1 MSRLKRLIQEIH
13 RRSLWQVLGIYLV
26 GAWVAFQGIE
36 ALASGLDLPEWVPG
50 LTVAIL
56 IAGLPIVLATA
67 FVQEGVGAQEALA
80 EAPAASE
87 AEAAAG
93 PADAAGLHLVLTWRN
108 VILGGVMV
116 IGVAGFAAAGW
127 VLLGEE
133 TAPPPE
139 PIRSIAVLPLENLSG
154 DPEQEYFVAGMHEA
168 LISSLARI
176 GTGLRVISRTSAVQV
191 AREGKTIPEIAAQL
205 NVDGVIEGSAMRE
218 GDQVRVTVQ
227 LIDARIDDHLW
238 AQSYDREFSSALALT
253 REISR
258 SVAGQI
264 HLLLSPDRERL
275 LTETRPVDPQALD
288 LYLSGVQHLNRITV
302 PEARRAIQ
310 LFEASIAADPSFAR
324 AYEGLAKSYLTL
336 MLELWTIS
344 PEEALPKMRDAA
356 SRALE
361 LDGTLAVA
369 HALHAQARWVMEFE
383 WVETEAS
390 LSRALALEPTN
401 VHVLHKFSWFLQ
413 CSGRIEEGLELMQR
427 AVAADPLN
435 PVIRTAFGWRLYYA
449 RRFRRVI
456 EEANR
461 IIERDSSFAWAYGLL
476 GSGHLSLGD
485 LEAARKGF
493 RRYEELTGRP
503 EWYLEAMDRGYERG
517 GFRGQSR
524 ELLAAIRKHDDGSI
538 SHAVRAMIA
547 CMAEQPEEAL
557 IELNHA
563 FLRRD
568 IKILQIAGWPETDC
582 VRSDPRFQDLLRK
595 INWPGLEE

>member
-1 MSRLKRLIQEIH
+1 
-13 RRSLWQVLGIYLV
+13 VLGIYLV
-26 GAWVAFQGIE
+26 GAWIAFQGIE
-36 ALASGLDLPEWVPG
+36 ALVSGLGLPEWVPG
-50 LTVAIL
+50 FAVVLL
-56 IAGLPIVLATA
+56 IVGLPIVLATA
-67 FVQEGVGAQEALA
+67 FVQEGVGAQEA
-80 EAPAASE
+80 
-87 AEAAAG
+87 
-93 PADAAGLHLVLTWRN
+93 PADASAPSDAERTTEPADAGGLHLVLTWRN
-108 VILGGVMV
+108 VALGGVLV
-116 IGVAGFAAAGW
+116 LALAGVGVAGWF
-127 VLLGEE
+127 LLGEG
-133 TAPPPE
+133 TAPGPE

-154 DPEQEYFVAGMHEA
+154 DPGQEYFVGGMHEA
-168 LISSLARI
+168 LISSLARL
-176 GTGLRVISRTSAVQV
+176 GTGLRVISRTSAIQID
-191 AREGKTIPEIAAQL
+191 REGKSILEIAAQL
-205 NVDGVIEGSAMRE
+205 GVDGVIEGSAMRE

-227 LIDARIDDHLW
+227 LIDARSDDHLW
-238 AQSYDREFSSALALT
+238 AESYDREFSSALALT

-264 HLLLSPDRERL
+264 RLVLSPERERL
-275 LTETRPVDPQALD
+275 LADSRSVDPQALD
-288 LYLSGVQHLNRITV
+288 LYLSGAQHLSQVTL
-302 PEARRAIQ
+302 PDTRRAIE

-324 AYEGLAKSYLTL
+324 AYEGLARAYLYLL
-336 MLELWTIS
+336 MKLWTTS
-344 PEEALPKMRDAA
+344 PEEALPKMREAA
-356 SRALE
+356 SRAVE
-361 LDGTLAVA
+361 YDGTLAEA
-369 HALHAQARWVMEFE
+369 HAVLAYARWSMEFE
-383 WVETEAS
+383 WVKTEAS
-390 LSRALALEPTN
+390 LSRALALEPMN
-401 VHVLHKFSWFLQ
+401 VYVSELFSWFLQ

-435 PVIRTAFGWRLYYA
+435 PVIRTQFGWRLYYA

-503 EWYLEAMDRGYERG
+503 EWYLEAMDRGYELG